1 VPDIANYSGDYTEAR
16 DRFCQAAAC
25 AGFVLSSH
33 PLAARGP
40 KGEALTIDVASRLHP
55 GARATLVVSSGT
67 HGVEGYF
74 GSAVQL
80 AALSGPSGALRRE
93 APVNVV
99 LVHAVNPYGFA
110 HARRVNEDEVDL
122 NRNFVLP
129 GQPFRGA
136 HPFYSRLDSLL
147 NPQTPPPR
155 FDPFLAQAAIQVLRH
170 GFSAMKNAVAQ
181 GQYDFPRGL
190 FYGGAAPTASAQ
202 VIAALAPGWA
212 AGTERVLHLDLH
224 TGLGK
229 PGRFALCV
237 DLPSGS
243 PRVERLCNELGRQ
256 HVQGFDTSGVLYEIR
271 GSLSRFLDRTI
282 THASYDC
289 ILAEF
294 GTIPTLDVL
303 LAMRFERR
311 VALFAARDQKLKME
325 ARDRMLAAFCPQ
337 SETWRATALK
347 QGHALVGKA
356 LHAMQAV

>member
-1 VPDIANYSGDYTEAR
+1 MLSAADFSGDYTEAR
-16 DRFCQAAAC
+16 DRFCRAAAC
-25 AGFVLSSH
+25 AGFALSSY
-33 PLAARGP
+33 PIAARGP
-40 KGEALTIDVASRLHP
+40 NDAALSIDVATRRHP

-80 AALSGPSGALRRE
+80 ASLSAPLGALLHP

-110 HARRVNEDEVDL
+110 HARRVNEDDVDL

-129 GQPFRGA
+129 GEAFQGA
-136 HPFYSRLDSLL
+136 HAFYKRLDPLL
-147 NPQTPPPR
+147 NPRTPPAR
-155 FDPFLAQAAIQVLRH
+155 LDPFLAQAALQVMRH
-170 GFSAMKNAVAQ
+170 GFSAMKSAVAQ

-190 FYGGAAPTASAQ
+190 FYGGAAHTASARI
-202 VIAALAPGWA
+202 IAELAPAWA

-229 PGRFALCV
+229 PGSYALCV

-243 PRVERLCNELGRQ
+243 PRVEQLCRELGREY
-256 HVQGFDTSGVLYEIR
+256 VQGFDTTGVLYEIR
-271 GSLSRFLDRTI
+271 GSLSRFLDRTQAN
-282 THASYDC
+282 TTYDC

-294 GTIPTLDVL
+294 GTISTMQVL

-311 VALFAARDQKLKME
+311 VALYAP
-325 ARDRMLAAFCPQ
+325 RDRKLTEDARRRMFAAFCPKNQ
-337 SETWRATALK
+337 SWRTTALK

-356 LHAMQAV
+356 LRAMQAI